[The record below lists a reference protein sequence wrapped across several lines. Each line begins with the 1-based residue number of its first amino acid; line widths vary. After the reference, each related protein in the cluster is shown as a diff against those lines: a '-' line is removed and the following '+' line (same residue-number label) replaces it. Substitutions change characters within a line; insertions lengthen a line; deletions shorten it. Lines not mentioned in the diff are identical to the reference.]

1 MFLGCL
7 RFSFFMLHHLTQLL
21 QQQPPSVFLL
31 VTRKVDKKKERNW
44 ELSEPISLRE
54 FFQWSRFL
62 FMLYGRDFI
71 TKFGSQDFKL
81 VQCTIL
87 STEWWLELSKKN
99 RIDVVQI
106 NGHGCHRTGKRW
118 EVNFDLWKFYIF
130 EKSQE
135 KV

>member
-7 RFSFFMLHHLTQLL
+7 RFSFVMLHHLTQLL

-54 FFQWSRFL
+54 FFWWSRFL

>member
-1 MFLGCL
+1 MFLVCL

-54 FFQWSRFL
+54 FFRWSRFL